1 VFHFSE
7 KRVVLCAVAGG
18 GAGNA
23 DADTMED
30 KGATLERPFPT
41 PSPVASLLSAHEYEL
56 QQSSLKVLKA
66 ELKLAAHDRESL
78 KKELQRVSTERD
90 GAYKQLALASGGS
103 SMDNGNS
110 SGMNGDQLIFL
121 VGKIHWPTLST
132 FKKSK
137 EKFINNYHFHF
148 GMCWF
153 FREIKTKKSASPVK
167 FAK

>member
-1 VFHFSE
+1 VCFTFLSNAF
-7 KRVVLCAVAGG
+7 VLCAVAGG

-110 SGMNGDQLIFL
+110 SGMNGDQFVLL
-121 VGKIHWPTLST
+121 VGQLLCPTPGIS
-132 FKKSK
+132 KKS
-137 EKFINNYHFHF
+137 
-148 GMCWF
+148 
-153 FREIKTKKSASPVK
+153 IKTA
-167 FAK
+167 

>member
-1 VFHFSE
+1 M
-7 KRVVLCAVAGG
+7 AGG
-18 GAGNA
+18 GAGNT

-90 GAYKQLALASGGS
+90 GAYKQLALSSGGS

-110 SGMNGDQLIFL
+110 SGMQI
-121 VGKIHWPTLST
+121 I
-132 FKKSK
+132 
-137 EKFINNYHFHF
+137 IN
-148 GMCWF
+148 F
-153 FREIKTKKSASPVK
+153 FA
-167 FAK
+167 

>member
-1 VFHFSE
+1 
-7 KRVVLCAVAGG
+7 
-18 GAGNA
+18 
-23 DADTMED
+23 MED

-90 GAYKQLALASGGS
+90 GAYKQLALSSGGS

-110 SGMNGDQLIFL
+110 GRMKETLIIFVGKKTLDSMCLWSLKKDKQLI
-121 VGKIHWPTLST
+121 KY
-132 FKKSK
+132 K
-137 EKFINNYHFHF
+137 
-148 GMCWF
+148 
-153 FREIKTKKSASPVK
+153 
-167 FAK
+167 